1 MELVITNKAYISDD
15 NKNKDKYIR
24 ETPEEIMEKAGLSGI
39 FSETSVINM
48 YAQRKDEENI
58 VYLDDL
64 LGSHIDEYY
73 DQKDTLY
80 MIDNL
85 DKVKTI
91 VVSIEDFNKMWEL
104 FGREPLSI
112 GRDEYFVLS
121 DEKIIRPY
129 LDKAAAD
136 GQEINFAG
144 HKLTPAFD
152 ESVYGA
158 VDMTSNHTNAGIL
171 VVDGSVLEGREPM
184 MRAFH
189 GNYKADSKEEKRAV
203 DEDMRDKVFEFIKD
217 NYTDKVHTHN
227 YTSQVTRTATCAA
240 TGIRTY
246 TCSCGDTYTE
256 TIPKTAHNY
265 TEKVIAPTYE
275 AQGYTLHTCS
285 VCGNS
290 YKDNYTDKLAVHTHS
305 YTSKVTKAAT
315 CAATGIRTYTCS
327 CGDSYTEIIPMAEH
341 NYTAKTVAPT
351 YTAQGYTQHTCSV
364 CGDSYKDTYTAKL
377 TPKTESISKATVT
390 GIGAKT
396 YTGKAITQS
405 PVVKLSG
412 KTLKAGT
419 DYTVAY
425 KNNTKVGTATV
436 TITGKGSYTGTI
448 SKTFK
453 INAASIAKATVSGIS
468 NKTYTG
474 KAITQNPT
482 VKLGSKT
489 LKKGTDYTVS
499 YKNNKAV
506 GKATVTIKGKGNYTG
521 TISKTFKIN
530 PKKTTL
536 KTATSPKTKQ
546 LKVTYSKLSG
556 VTGYQTVYST
566 SSKFTK
572 ATTKTAS
579 SKSTSKTIS
588 GLTKGKTYYVK
599 VRTYKTVNGTK
610 YYSGYSAV
618 KKKKIK

>member
-1 MELVITNKAYISDD
+1 MDNVNKTLYIPLYGKAFVSR
-15 NKNKDKYIR
+15 KNIILKDKKA
-24 ETPEEIMEKAGLSGI
+24 EEIWEKEKFPLKGRSKSKWLAYYMGMRSAV
-39 FSETSVINM
+39 FDKWVNDRMSVMDDPVVIHIGCGMDSRINRVEQK
-48 YAQRKDEENI
+48 YHIWYDVDFPEVIKERKRYFPEN
-58 VYLDDL
+58 
-64 LGSHIDEYY
+64 
-73 DQKDTLY
+73 
-80 MIDNL
+80 
-85 DKVKTI
+85 
-91 VVSIEDFNKMWEL
+91 
-104 FGREPLSI
+104 
-112 GRDEYFVLS
+112 
-121 DEKIIRPY
+121 
-129 LDKAAAD
+129 AD
-136 GQEINFAG
+136 Y
-144 HKLTPAFD
+144 HMLC
-152 ESVYGA
+152 
-158 VDMTSNHTNAGIL
+158 
-171 VVDGSVLEGREPM
+171 
-184 MRAFH
+184 
-189 GNYKADSKEEKRAV
+189 ADV
-203 DEDMRDKVFEFIKD
+203 
-217 NYTDKVHTHN
+217 
-227 YTSQVTRTATCAA
+227 
-240 TGIRTY
+240 
-246 TCSCGDTYTE
+246 
-256 TIPKTAHNY
+256 
-265 TEKVIAPTYE
+265 
-275 AQGYTLHTCS
+275 
-285 VCGNS
+285 
-290 YKDNYTDKLAVHTHS
+290 
-305 YTSKVTKAAT
+305 
-315 CAATGIRTYTCS
+315 
-327 CGDSYTEIIPMAEH
+327 
-341 NYTAKTVAPT
+341 
-351 YTAQGYTQHTCSV
+351 
-364 CGDSYKDTYTAKL
+364 
-377 TPKTESISKATVT
+377 TVT

-546 LKVTYSKLSG
+546 LKVTYSKVSG

>member
-1 MELVITNKAYISDD
+1 MHSFSDS
-15 NKNKDKYIR
+15 NY
-24 ETPEEIMEKAGLSGI
+24 PS
-39 FSETSVINM
+39 
-48 YAQRKDEENI
+48 
-58 VYLDDL
+58 
-64 LGSHIDEYY
+64 
-73 DQKDTLY
+73 
-80 MIDNL
+80 IDNL
-85 DKVKTI
+85 TIFGYSKQSAAYYYAENNDFNYVLLEKTI
-91 VVSIEDFNKMWEL
+91 H
-104 FGREPLSI
+104 P
-112 GRDEYFVLS
+112 
-121 DEKIIRPY
+121 
-129 LDKAAAD
+129 
-136 GQEINFAG
+136 
-144 HKLTPAFD
+144 
-152 ESVYGA
+152 
-158 VDMTSNHTNAGIL
+158 
-171 VVDGSVLEGREPM
+171 
-184 MRAFH
+184 
-189 GNYKADSKEEKRAV
+189 
-203 DEDMRDKVFEFIKD
+203 
-217 NYTDKVHTHN
+217 
-227 YTSQVTRTATCAA
+227 
-240 TGIRTY
+240 
-246 TCSCGDTYTE
+246 
-256 TIPKTAHNY
+256 
-265 TEKVIAPTYE
+265 
-275 AQGYTLHTCS
+275 
-285 VCGNS
+285 
-290 YKDNYTDKLAVHTHS
+290 HS
-305 YTSKVTKAAT
+305 YTSKVTKNSTCAAEGVLTYTCSCGDSYTESIPKLTTHTFGNWTTTKAAT
-315 CAATGIRTYTCS
+315 CTTDGTQTRMCSVCGKTETKTIAKISHSYSSKITTAATCTKNGVKTYTCS

-351 YTAQGYTQHTCSV
+351 YTAQGYTLHTCSV

-390 GIGAKT
+390 GISAKT

-405 PVVKLSG
+405 PVVKLG
-412 KTLKAGT
+412 TTTLKNGT

-453 INAASIAKATVSGIS
+453 INTASIAKATVSGLS

-489 LKKGTDYTVS
+489 LKKGTDYTVTF
-499 YKNNKAV
+499 KNNKAV

-521 TISKTFKIN
+521 SISKTFKIN

-546 LKVTYSKLSG
+546 LKVTYSKVSG

-599 VRTYKTVNGTK
+599 VRTYKTVKGTK

-618 KKKKIK
+618 KKIKIK